1 MKIVISD
8 VEKDA
13 NLNTWQDAITLASSK
28 LYENGYVKKEF
39 GENCIKRELVYP
51 TGLATDFSVAIPHTE
66 SEFVNETAVSVLRLK
81 KPVVFQTMEDPERV
95 VAAHYVFNLA
105 IKEKKNQVIFLSKII
120 RLVQDSKKL
129 EEMFYADAEEFNQE
143 FLTMMNDE

>member
-1 MKIVISD
+1 M
-8 VEKDA
+8 
-13 NLNTWQDAITLASSK
+13 
-28 LYENGYVKKEF
+28 YENGYVKKEF

-81 KPVVFQTMEDPERV
+81 KPVVFQNMEDPERV